1 VEPLSKAGLS
11 ERLAMSARHTV
22 LLIGTATL
30 ALDLRVLP
38 AMPIPVTPDGAQSA
52 VEKNAT
58 RRSPG
63 TRLQSPRVGKKTPLV
78 AGDR

>member
-1 VEPLSKAGLS
+1 
-11 ERLAMSARHTV
+11 MSARHTV

-52 VEKNAT
+52 V
-58 RRSPG
+58 
-63 TRLQSPRVGKKTPLV
+63 
-78 AGDR
+78 